1 MIFSNEG
8 RQRRRVPHNEGRL
21 LDLVRLS
28 IRSLVA
34 LVRAAYEAGGGGY
47 DPYEDVD
54 SVPLSDGDALRLI
67 VNHVGNYESI
77 FYSQRVMVAAI
88 RGEVAGVMEEL
99 RSGAL
104 LSIGDGMRG
113 RDLSEAFS
121 ALVYDLLLDQ
131 IEQTEGGGIQS

>member
-1 MIFSNEG
+1 M
-8 RQRRRVPHNEGRL
+8 
-21 LDLVRLS
+21 VRLS

-34 LVRAAYEAGGGGY
+34 LVRAAYEAGGNGF
-47 DPYEDVD
+47 DPCNDTVEE
-54 SVPLSDGDALRLI
+54 PLTDGDALRLI
-67 VNHVGNYESI
+67 VNHVGDYESI
-77 FYSQRVMVAAI
+77 FYSPRVMVAAI
-88 RGEVAGVMEEL
+88 RDEVAGVMEEL